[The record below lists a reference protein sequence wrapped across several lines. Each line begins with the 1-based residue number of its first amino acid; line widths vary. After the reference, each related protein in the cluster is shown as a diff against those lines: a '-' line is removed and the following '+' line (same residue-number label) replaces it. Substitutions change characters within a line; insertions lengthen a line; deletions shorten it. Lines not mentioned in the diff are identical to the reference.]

1 MAERLAASA
10 MKVRTSA
17 STPDEGRA
25 ALGPRLLAYLLDSLV
40 LFVFTILFVSIA
52 SLAIISSS
60 DFGEQNPS
68 DRAFS
73 IFAIVLL
80 ATMPCWLLLNVL
92 LIHKRGQTLG
102 QYVLGLR
109 LATEDGSEPT
119 LGRLLLY
126 WLALHP
132 LLFHPLLAGFWIFIA
147 FFSLGNNGIVIL
159 SLGMALLSIVAPLA
173 SLLFALVDPEHRAL
187 HDRLA
192 GLRVVHL
199 S

>member
-10 MKVRTSA
+10 ISARTSA
-17 STPDEGRA
+17 SSPDEGRA
-25 ALGPRLLAYLLDSLV
+25 ALGPRLFAYLLDSLV
-40 LFVFTILFVSIA
+40 LFVFTTIFVSLA
-52 SLAIISSS
+52 SLAIIASS

-73 IFAIVLL
+73 IFAVVLL
-80 ATMPCWLLLNVL
+80 ATMPCWLILNVL
-92 LIHKRGQTLG
+92 LIHKRGQTPG
-102 QYVLGLR
+102 QYVIGLR
-109 LATEDGSEPT
+109 LEMEDGSQPT
-119 LGRLLLY
+119 SGRLLLY

-132 LLFHPLLAGFWIFIA
+132 LLFHPLLAGFWLFIA
-147 FFSLGNNGIVIL
+147 FFSLGNNGIVVL
-159 SLGMALLSIVAPLA
+159 SLAMAVLSIVSPVA

-192 GLRVVHL
+192 GLRVIHL